1 MTGLQVVIRGDPID
15 GVSCVIIWLLNKSEK
30 KGGGNPP
37 ITDHPEY
44 HIRYLFLDFLVLGV
58 FEKYHN
64 ASEDN
69 RQYLNLVHFETRD
82 FLCLS
87 GR

>member
-1 MTGLQVVIRGDPID
+1 M
-15 GVSCVIIWLLNKSEK
+15 IIWLLNKSEK

-37 ITDHPEY
+37 ILDHPEY
-44 HIRYLFLDFLVLGV
+44 HIRLLFFDFLVSNV
-58 FEKYHN
+58 FDKYHN
-64 ASEDN
+64 AIDDN
-69 RQYLNLVHFETRD
+69 RQYLNLVHFETRG